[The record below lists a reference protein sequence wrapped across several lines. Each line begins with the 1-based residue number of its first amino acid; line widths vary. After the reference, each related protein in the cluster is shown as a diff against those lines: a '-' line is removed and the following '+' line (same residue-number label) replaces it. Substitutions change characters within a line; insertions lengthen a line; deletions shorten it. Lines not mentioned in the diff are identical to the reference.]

1 MFMQMKATPVLLC
14 MINNSSCLL
23 SANYAPGTVGEG
35 ILYAS
40 SPLRPPAMRKV
51 NYRQVEQTASG
62 RSYTVTLIQVQLG
75 ILPP

>member
-51 NYRQVEQTASG
+51 NYRQVE
-62 RSYTVTLIQVQLG
+62 
-75 ILPP
+75 